1 VGEKR
6 RRQKALHQL
15 LVRCKHDLV
24 LALSRYFRCCIFSR
38 MDKSMESVN
47 KHGRLI
53 LGFGVGDSVQVGDCL
68 VTVHLIKGN
77 RVRLMFQAPPEVPI
91 TRTNAIRKEP
101 RRVPKNG

>member
-1 VGEKR
+1 MLGR
-6 RRQKALHQL
+6 LQDIY
-15 LVRCKHDLV
+15 DLV
-24 LALSRYFRCCIFSR
+24 LGSRCGIRNRIFSR

-47 KHGRLI
+47 NHGRLI

-91 TRTNAIRKEP
+91 TSTNAIMKEP

>member
-1 VGEKR
+1 LRVTVFGGW
-6 RRQKALHQL
+6 
-15 LVRCKHDLV
+15 CKNDLV
-24 LALSRYFRCCIFSR
+24 LALSRHFRNRIFSGV
-38 MDKSMESVN
+38 DKGMESIN

-101 RRVPKNG
+101 RRDKENG